1 MKSMESQTKHILQED
16 DNTIARNELIA
27 KDKKDSATYDL
38 MTDEL
43 IKSMEI
49 LKEVDRLH
57 KESGISEE
65 FKKIKYV
72 EREEDL
78 ELKAAYERD

>member
-1 MKSMESQTKHILQED
+1 MKPMESSTKKLLTEED
-16 DNTIARNELIA
+16 SSAAREEQIA
-27 KDKKDSATYDL
+27 KDKKESGFYDL

-57 KESGISEE
+57 QESGIAE
-65 FKKIKYV
+65 
-72 EREEDL
+72 
-78 ELKAAYERD
+78 